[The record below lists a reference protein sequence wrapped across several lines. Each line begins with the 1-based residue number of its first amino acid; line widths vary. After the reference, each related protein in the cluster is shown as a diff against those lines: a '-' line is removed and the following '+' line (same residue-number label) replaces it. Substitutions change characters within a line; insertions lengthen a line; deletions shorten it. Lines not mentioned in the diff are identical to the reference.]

1 MHLKPISRPLSLRI
15 HPDSSLR
22 QICTPV
28 ERFDAWLTDVVE
40 EMLLLMRA
48 NNGIGLAGP
57 QVGITQRL
65 FVSQI
70 DSQTICLANP
80 VIISRTGHTSM
91 VEGCLSLP
99 DVQVNVERHHEIDVQ
114 GYDASGGKQAY
125 RVQGLWAH
133 VVQHEIDHLDGI
145 LIIDYR

>member
-1 MHLKPISRPLSLRI
+1 MHRKPISRPLSLRI

-28 ERFDAWLTDVVE
+28 ECFDVWLHDVLE

-65 FVSQI
+65 FVTQI
-70 DSQTICLANP
+70 QSQTICLANP
-80 VIISRTGHTSM
+80 EIVSRAGHARM
-91 VEGCLSLP
+91 GEGCLSLP
-99 DVQVNVERHHEIDVQ
+99 RVQVKVERQREIDVQ
-114 GYDASGGKQAY
+114 GYDFSGRKQAY
-125 RVQGLWAH
+125 RVQGLWAR
-133 VVQHEIDHLDGI
+133 VIQHEIDHLDGT
-145 LIIDYR
+145 LITDYR